1 MTDRAVGQGALKQM
15 CVGAAVLFTL
25 AAAANMASPLYPS
38 YQRMYDMPDPTMTAL
53 YAIFAC
59 TALPTLL
66 FFGSSADAFGR
77 RPALLLGIICAI
89 IGTGLFTV
97 DAIGVPGLF
106 LGRIMH
112 GVGLG
117 LGTGA
122 GIALMVEASPSRWPS
137 LGSTAATIAFVLG
150 TGTGPMVAGV
160 IAEAS
165 HDVSTPFAVM
175 LTALVATAIAVGMLR
190 MHTPMTRQRWRPAWP
205 SVPDRIRVSFGVAA
219 ATGFLGWAA
228 IGVFLALLPSVAE
241 SLLSGSNTAV
251 TGAVVGSVLLVS
263 ALSQT
268 IAPTLETRAAQT
280 IGLTLLG
287 LGIALL
293 LSSNIATLGESA
305 TLTMMTLAAIVTGAG
320 HGLSYWGANREMD
333 ILTPPT
339 QRAGVSAALHLAFY
353 AGSGAPAI
361 GVGMLTMGSSL
372 VSAITMVSLV
382 LLLCTIAFLPIPS
395 LMLTPVRRPR
405 PGRAAPHLT
414 SGATSA
420 RPDDPGQESGPLI
433 QQSEALT
440 SDGMPT

>member
-1 MTDRAVGQGALKQM
+1 M

-38 YQRMYDMPDPTMTAL
+38 YQRMYDMSDPTMTAL

-77 RPALLLGIICAI
+77 RPALLLGIVCAMV
-89 IGTGLFTV
+89 GTGLFTV
-97 DAIGVPGLF
+97 DDIGVPGLF

-122 GIALMVEASPSRWPS
+122 GIALMVEASPPRWPS

-165 HDVSTPFAVM
+165 GDASIPFAAM
-175 LTALVATAIAVGMLR
+175 LAALMATAVAVGLLR
-190 MHTPMTRQRWRPAWP
+190 MHRPITRQRWRPAWP
-205 SVPDRIRVSFGVAA
+205 SVPDRMRVSFGVAA

-228 IGVFLALLPSVAE
+228 IGVFLALLPSVAA
-241 SLLSGSNTAV
+241 SLLSGSNTAA
-251 TGAVVGSVLLVS
+251 TGSVVGSVLLVS

-268 IAPTLETRAAQT
+268 FAPTLETRAAQT

-293 LSSNIATLGESA
+293 LSSNIVALEES
-305 TLTMMTLAAIVTGAG
+305 TTLAMMALAAVVTGAG

-333 ILTPPT
+333 ILTPPA

-361 GVGMLTMGSSL
+361 GVGMLSMGSSL

-395 LMLTPVRRPR
+395 LTLTPVRRPR
-405 PGRAAPHLT
+405 PDRIDPPLTTGPDSAGSQGRGHESGQREQLPKAPT
-414 SGATSA
+414 SGA
-420 RPDDPGQESGPLI
+420 
-433 QQSEALT
+433 
-440 SDGMPT
+440 MPT